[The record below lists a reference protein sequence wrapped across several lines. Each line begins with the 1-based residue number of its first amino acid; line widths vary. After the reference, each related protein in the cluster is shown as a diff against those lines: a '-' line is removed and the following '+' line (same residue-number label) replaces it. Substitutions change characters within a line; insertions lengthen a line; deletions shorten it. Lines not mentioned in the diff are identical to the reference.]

1 MPVQMPEQER
11 EFAISRIETENGIF
25 RADGVATIVG
35 INVVEL
41 NYRELWR
48 LGTDG
53 WFEIDLS
60 DQQSESL
67 ADLIFVDVAKHIS
80 AELIPLL

>member
-41 NYRELWR
+41 NYRELWLTYQR
-48 LGTDG
+48 G
-53 WFEIDLS
+53 
-60 DQQSESL
+60 
-67 ADLIFVDVAKHIS
+67 ADAVTVAQAKQKAHWV
-80 AELIPLL
+80 AR